1 MSLNAPAGLY
11 PERNA
16 QEANM
21 AGAQANKIFVNLPV
35 KDLDRSVDF
44 FTKLGFKFNAQFTDK
59 NATAMIVNEDAFVM
73 LLVEEF
79 FKSFT
84 RKGIADATSQT
95 EVIMALSAA
104 SKEDVDE
111 LASKALAAGGR
122 PANDTQDQGFMYTRS
137 FQDPDGHLW
146 EVFWMDPTTIQQ

>member
-1 MSLNAPAGLY
+1 
-11 PERNA
+11 
-16 QEANM
+16 M
-21 AGAQANKIFVNLPV
+21 AGAQAKKIFVNLPV

-59 NATAMIVNEDAFVM
+59 NATAMIVNDDAFVM

-84 RKGIADATSQT
+84 KKGITDATSQT

-111 LASKALAAGGR
+111 LVSKAFAAGGR
-122 PANDTQDQGFMYTRS
+122 PANDDQDQGFMYTRS